1 MTTDQIFPT
10 AIVAV
15 VVILVVIGVVRA
27 LMRRRGAN
35 EDAFGAG
42 GTSSVP
48 IGATGVAKTALDP
61 SGVVL
66 VVGEQWTATSRG
78 GGRIEPGTT
87 VRVVGQE
94 GLTLRVDVEPGTHPK
109 QE

>member
-15 VVILVVIGVVRA
+15 VVILIVIGVIRA
-27 LMRRRGAN
+27 VMRRRGAN

-48 IGATGVAKTALDP
+48 VGSIGVAKTALDP

-66 VVGEQWTATSRG
+66 VVGEQWTATPRG
-78 GGRIEPGTT
+78 GGRIDAGTK
-87 VRVVGQE
+87 VRVVGQD
-94 GLTLRVDVEPGTHPK
+94 GLTLVVQPEPGAATP
-109 QE
+109 EE